1 MSKFSKKE
9 IKQKIDNNYQEITD
23 FKEEMISDKKQ
34 KILKLTIKGT
44 MKKEQNQ
51 NEYKPKNQFEALV
64 INQFT
69 NINNRLDNIEQDVS
83 ELKQEVSIL
92 KEDVNELKQEVS
104 ILKEDVNE
112 LKQDVSILKEDVNE
126 LKQDVSILK
135 QDVSELKQD
144 VNKIKNTPTMKK
156 ELLS

>member
-44 MKKEQNQ
+44 MKKEQNK

-69 NINNRLDNIEQDVS
+69 NINNRLDNFEKD
-83 ELKQEVSIL
+83 IL
-92 KEDVNELKQEVS
+92 
-104 ILKEDVNE
+104 E
-112 LKQDVSILKEDVNE
+112 LKQDVLI

-135 QDVSELKQD
+135 QEVSILKQDVSELKQDVSILKQD

>member
-34 KILKLTIKGT
+34 KILQLTIKGT
-44 MKKEQNQ
+44 MKKEQNK

-69 NINNRLDNIEQDVS
+69 NINNHLDNFEKDIL
-83 ELKQEVSIL
+83 ELKQ
-92 KEDVNELKQEVS
+92 DVL
-104 ILKEDVNE
+104 L

-126 LKQDVSILK
+126 LKQDVLILK
-135 QDVSELKQD
+135 QDVSILKQD
-144 VNKIKNTPTMKK
+144 VNKIKNTPTIRK

>member
-9 IKQKIDNNYQEITD
+9 IKQKIDNSYQEITD

-34 KILKLTIKGT
+34 QILQLTIKGT
-44 MKKEQNQ
+44 MKKEQNK
-51 NEYKPKNQFEALV
+51 NEYKPKNQFEALL

-69 NINNRLDNIEQDVS
+69 NMNNRLDRVETRLDNIETRLDRV
-83 ELKQEVSIL
+83 ETRLDNIE
-92 KEDVNELKQEVS
+92 
-104 ILKEDVNE
+104 
-112 LKQDVSILKEDVNE
+112 
-126 LKQDVSILK
+126 

-156 ELLS
+156 ELN

>member
-34 KILKLTIKGT
+34 KILQLTIKGT
-44 MKKEQNQ
+44 MKKEQNK
-51 NEYKPKNQFEALV
+51 NEYKPKNQFEALL

-69 NINNRLDNIEQDVS
+69 NINNHLDNFEKDIL
-83 ELKQEVSIL
+83 ELKQ
-92 KEDVNELKQEVS
+92 DVL
-104 ILKEDVNE
+104 L

-126 LKQDVSILK
+126 LKQDVLILK
-135 QDVSELKQD
+135 QEVSILKQD
-144 VNKIKNTPTMKK
+144 VNKIKNTPTIRK

>member
-44 MKKEQNQ
+44 MKKEQNK

-69 NINNRLDNIEQDVS
+69 NINNRLDNFEKDIL
-83 ELKQEVSIL
+83 ELKQ
-92 KEDVNELKQEVS
+92 DVL
-104 ILKEDVNE
+104 I
-112 LKQDVSILKEDVNE
+112 LKQDVSILKQE
-126 LKQDVSILK
+126 VSILK

-144 VNKIKNTPTMKK
+144 VSILKQDVSILKQDVNKIKNTPTIRK

>member
-9 IKQKIDNNYQEITD
+9 IKQKIDNNYQEIISCN
-23 FKEEMISDKKQ
+23 EETFQEDNQ
-34 KILKLTIKGT
+34 KILQLTIKGT
-44 MKKEQNQ
+44 MKKEQNK

-69 NINNRLDNIEQDVS
+69 NMNNRLDNIENRLDRVENRLDNIEQDVS
-83 ELKQEVSIL
+83 E
-92 KEDVNELKQEVS
+92 
-104 ILKEDVNE
+104 
-112 LKQDVSILKEDVNE
+112 
-126 LKQDVSILK
+126 LK

-156 ELLS
+156 ELN

>member
-9 IKQKIDNNYQEITD
+9 IKQKIDNSYQEI
-23 FKEEMISDKKQ
+23 ISCNEKTFQEDNQ
-34 KILKLTIKGT
+34 NILQLTIKGT
-44 MKKEQNQ
+44 MKKEQNK

-83 ELKQEVSIL
+83 ELKQDVSI
-92 KEDVNELKQEVS
+92 
-104 ILKEDVNE
+104 
-112 LKQDVSILKEDVNE
+112 LKQDVSE
-126 LKQDVSILK
+126 LKQEVSILK

>member
-9 IKQKIDNNYQEITD
+9 IKQKIDNSYQEITD

-34 KILKLTIKGT
+34 QILKFTIKGT
-44 MKKEQNQ
+44 MKKEQNK
-51 NEYKPKNQFEALV
+51 NEYKPKNQFEALI

-69 NINNRLDNIEQDVS
+69 NMSNRLDNIENRLDNI
-83 ELKQEVSIL
+83 ENRLDNIE
-92 KEDVNELKQEVS
+92 
-104 ILKEDVNE
+104 
-112 LKQDVSILKEDVNE
+112 
-126 LKQDVSILK
+126 

-156 ELLS
+156 ELN

>member
-9 IKQKIDNNYQEITD
+9 IKQKIDNSY
-23 FKEEMISDKKQ
+23 Q
-34 KILKLTIKGT
+34 KIISCNEKTFQEDNQNILQLTIKGT
-44 MKKEQNQ
+44 MKKEQNK

-83 ELKQEVSIL
+83 ELKQ
-92 KEDVNELKQEVS
+92 
-104 ILKEDVNE
+104 
-112 LKQDVSILKEDVNE
+112 
-126 LKQDVSILK
+126 DVSILK

>member
-1 MSKFSKKE
+1 MTKVISKKQ
-9 IKQKIDNNYQEITD
+9 IKQKIDNNYQEIISCN
-23 FKEEMISDKKQ
+23 EETFQEDNQ
-34 KILKLTIKGT
+34 KILQLTIKGT

-51 NEYKPKNQFEALV
+51 NEYKPKNQFEALI

-83 ELKQEVSIL
+83 ELKQ
-92 KEDVNELKQEVS
+92 
-104 ILKEDVNE
+104 DVNE
-112 LKQDVSILKEDVNE
+112 LKQDVSI

-144 VNKIKNTPTMKK
+144 VNKMKNTPTMKK
-156 ELLS
+156 ELN

>member
-9 IKQKIDNNYQEITD
+9 IKQKIDNNYQEI
-23 FKEEMISDKKQ
+23 ISCNEKTFQEDNQ
-34 KILKLTIKGT
+34 KILQLTIKGT
-44 MKKEQNQ
+44 MKKEQNK

-69 NINNRLDNIEQDVS
+69 NINNHLDGLETRMDKLETRLDNIEQDVS
-83 ELKQEVSIL
+83 I
-92 KEDVNELKQEVS
+92 
-104 ILKEDVNE
+104 
-112 LKQDVSILKEDVNE
+112 LKQDVSE
-126 LKQDVSILK
+126 LK

-156 ELLS
+156 ELKLVN

>member
-44 MKKEQNQ
+44 MKKEQNK

-69 NINNRLDNIEQDVS
+69 NINNRLDNFEKD
-83 ELKQEVSIL
+83 IL
-92 KEDVNELKQEVS
+92 
-104 ILKEDVNE
+104 E
-112 LKQDVSILKEDVNE
+112 LKQDVLILKE
-126 LKQDVSILK
+126 
-135 QDVSELKQD
+135 D
-144 VNKIKNTPTMKK
+144 VNKIKNTPTIKK

>member
-9 IKQKIDNNYQEITD
+9 IKQKIDNSYQEITD

-34 KILKLTIKGT
+34 KILQLTIKGT
-44 MKKEQNQ
+44 MKKEQNK

-69 NINNRLDNIEQDVS
+69 KINNRLDNIEQDVS

-92 KEDVNELKQEVS
+92 K
-104 ILKEDVNE
+104 
-112 LKQDVSILKEDVNE
+112 
-126 LKQDVSILK
+126 
-135 QDVSELKQD
+135 QD
-144 VNKIKNTPTMKK
+144 VNKIKNTPTIRK

>member
-9 IKQKIDNNYQEITD
+9 IKQKIDNNYQEIISCN
-23 FKEEMISDKKQ
+23 EETFQ
-34 KILKLTIKGT
+34 ENNQNILQLTIKGT
-44 MKKEQNQ
+44 MKKEQNK
-51 NEYKPKNQFEALV
+51 NEYKPKNQFEALL

-69 NINNRLDNIEQDVS
+69 NMNNRLDNIEQDVS
-83 ELKQEVSIL
+83 I
-92 KEDVNELKQEVS
+92 
-104 ILKEDVNE
+104 
-112 LKQDVSILKEDVNE
+112 LKQDISE

>member
-92 KEDVNELKQEVS
+92 KEDVNELKQ
-104 ILKEDVNE
+104 
-112 LKQDVSILKEDVNE
+112 
-126 LKQDVSILK
+126 DVSILK

>member
-9 IKQKIDNNYQEITD
+9 IKQKIDNNYQEIISCN
-23 FKEEMISDKKQ
+23 EETFQEENQ
-34 KILKLTIKGT
+34 KILQLTIKGT
-44 MKKEQNQ
+44 MKKEQNK

-69 NINNRLDNIEQDVS
+69 NINNRLDNIENRLDRVETRLDNIEQDIS
-83 ELKQEVSIL
+83 
-92 KEDVNELKQEVS
+92 
-104 ILKEDVNE
+104 
-112 LKQDVSILKEDVNE
+112 E

-156 ELLS
+156 ELKLVN

>member
-9 IKQKIDNNYQEITD
+9 IKQKIDNSYQEI
-23 FKEEMISDKKQ
+23 ISCNEKIFQEDNQ
-34 KILKLTIKGT
+34 KILQLTIKGT
-44 MKKEQNQ
+44 MKKEQNK

-69 NINNRLDNIEQDVS
+69 NINNRLDNIENRLDNIEQ
-83 ELKQEVSIL
+83 
-92 KEDVNELKQEVS
+92 
-104 ILKEDVNE
+104 
-112 LKQDVSILKEDVNE
+112 DVNE

-135 QDVSELKQD
+135 QDVSILKQD

-156 ELLS
+156 ELKLVN

>member
-44 MKKEQNQ
+44 MKKEQNK
-51 NEYKPKNQFEALV
+51 NEYKPKNQFEALI

-69 NINNRLDNIEQDVS
+69 NINNSLGNIETRLDRVETRLENVETRLENVETRLENVETRLDRVETRLENVEADINQM
-83 ELKQEVSIL
+83 
-92 KEDVNELKQEVS
+92 
-104 ILKEDVNE
+104 
-112 LKQDVSILKEDVNE
+112 
-126 LKQDVSILK
+126 
-135 QDVSELKQD
+135 
-144 VNKIKNTPTMKK
+144 KNTPTMKK
-156 ELLS
+156 ELN

>member
-9 IKQKIDNNYQEITD
+9 IKQKIDNNYQEIISCN
-23 FKEEMISDKKQ
+23 EETFQEDNQ
-34 KILKLTIKGT
+34 KILQLTIKGT
-44 MKKEQNQ
+44 MKKEQNK

-69 NINNRLDNIEQDVS
+69 NMNNRLDNIEQDVS
-83 ELKQEVSIL
+83 ILKQDIS
-92 KEDVNELKQEVS
+92 
-104 ILKEDVNE
+104 E
-112 LKQDVSILKEDVNE
+112 LKQDVSILKQDVNE
-126 LKQDVSILK
+126 LK

-156 ELLS
+156 ELN

>member
-1 MSKFSKKE
+1 MLKFPHMSKFSKKE
-9 IKQKIDNNYQEITD
+9 IKQKIDNSYQEIISCN
-23 FKEEMISDKKQ
+23 EESFQEDNQ
-34 KILKLTIKGT
+34 KILQLTIKGT
-44 MKKEQNQ
+44 MKKEQNK
-51 NEYKPKNQFEALV
+51 NEYKPKNQFEALI

-83 ELKQEVSIL
+83 ELKQ
-92 KEDVNELKQEVS
+92 
-104 ILKEDVNE
+104 
-112 LKQDVSILKEDVNE
+112 DVSI

-156 ELLS
+156 ELKLVN